1 MCGGKHTIAC
11 GTRRKQEAYRHDAN
25 LRLPRLDDA
34 RAVGSDEARL
44 ALLTEHLLHLH
55 HAAQQ
60 GPGGEG
66 SGFLR

>member
-1 MCGGKHTIAC
+1 MASRTMACGGKFEQ
-11 GTRRKQEAYRHDAN
+11 KAYRHDAY

-60 GPGGEG
+60 GLGV
-66 SGFLR
+66 